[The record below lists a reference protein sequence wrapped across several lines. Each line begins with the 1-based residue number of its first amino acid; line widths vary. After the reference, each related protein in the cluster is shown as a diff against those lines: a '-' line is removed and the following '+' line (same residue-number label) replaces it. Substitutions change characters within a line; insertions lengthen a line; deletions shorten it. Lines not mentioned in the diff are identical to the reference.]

1 VVVKLREEAAA
12 VRRVATDGAREEQ
25 GRHEAEH
32 NQANHGSRHGRMQ
45 AKLYF
50 AVHYVV
56 SDERRELVLVVCV
69 VRWSEH

>member
-1 VVVKLREEAAA
+1 
-12 VRRVATDGAREEQ
+12 
-25 GRHEAEH
+25 
-32 NQANHGSRHGRMQ
+32 MQ

-56 SDERRELVLVVCV
+56 SDERRELVLVLCV